1 MVLPDFPTS
10 SAVPRSAIRAALAA
24 AIALL
29 AIGLVPASA
38 QAKHGQPLL
47 FDTGARLLVPQTRD
61 ATFAELQDLGVDGVR
76 IAVSWRSVAPDPTGQ
91 ERPSGNLSD
100 PAAYDLSQ
108 VAAAVEGAKARG
120 WKVVLTVSSP
130 VPRWGT
136 EGARDTLTNPRP
148 SDFQH
153 FMTALGRRLGP
164 SVDWWAIW
172 NEPNLFKFLLPQYL
186 KGKPAAPLLYR
197 RLFLA
202 ARAGLDA
209 ADLPKARMLMGE
221 TAPRGNGRDRIAP
234 LAFLRGVLCLDAHYK
249 RRGSCARLPADG
261 YAHHPYTTPA
271 GPFFVPTQVDDVTM
285 GAMGRLESALDKAAR
300 AGAVKKRLPVF
311 ITEFGVQSYPDRSLG
326 VPLDRQADFRSIAE
340 RMSWSDPRIA
350 AFSQYL
356 LEDDQPALDQPP
368 ARRYPGF
375 ESGIKTAAGKRK
387 PVYEGFRLP
396 LTAQPTRAG
405 VTLWGLVR
413 PATGAT
419 RVTVQRADRGGSF
432 RTVFTVKTKSDG
444 SWTAKTSNRSGRTW
458 RVVWADPDGVT
469 HTGPRTKAYSDPR

>member
-1 MVLPDFPTS
+1 MRRATTGVPRRYVAQWSFPTS
-10 SAVPRSAIRAALAA
+10 PPVPKPRSAIRAALAA

-186 KGKPAAPLLYR
+186 KGKPPPRSCTAACSCRASRAGCGGPAKGQDADGGDG
-197 RLFLA
+197 A
-202 ARAGLDA
+202 AR
-209 ADLPKARMLMGE
+209 
-221 TAPRGNGRDRIAP
+221 
-234 LAFLRGVLCLDAHYK
+234 
-249 RRGSCARLPADG
+249 
-261 YAHHPYTTPA
+261 
-271 GPFFVPTQVDDVTM
+271 Q
-285 GAMGRLESALDKAAR
+285 
-300 AGAVKKRLPVF
+300 
-311 ITEFGVQSYPDRSLG
+311 
-326 VPLDRQADFRSIAE
+326 
-340 RMSWSDPRIA
+340 
-350 AFSQYL
+350 
-356 LEDDQPALDQPP
+356 
-368 ARRYPGF
+368 
-375 ESGIKTAAGKRK
+375 
-387 PVYEGFRLP
+387 
-396 LTAQPTRAG
+396 
-405 VTLWGLVR
+405 R
-413 PATGAT
+413 P
-419 RVTVQRADRGGSF
+419 
-432 RTVFTVKTKSDG
+432 
-444 SWTAKTSNRSGRTW
+444 
-458 RVVWADPDGVT
+458 
-469 HTGPRTKAYSDPR
+469 